1 MSSTNPFPAPS
12 SRSHRR
18 ASKWGDRIFAVLTG
32 VAAALVIGLLIAYVV
47 ALYYGAKTSI
57 DAFGFRFLTIQVW
70 HEPTIQSP
78 HEIYGVV
85 PFAAGTLL
93 TSAVALLIA
102 VPLSLAAAIFL
113 TQQAPPWL
121 RGPVGQLIEM
131 LAAIPSIIYGFWG
144 LIVLVPIM
152 RYDIEPAL
160 QSALG
165 FTGFFNGT
173 PDGLDVLTASVVLAV
188 MIIPTIT
195 AISRD
200 TVAAVPISQKEAAL
214 SIGATDWEVTRH
226 AVLPY
231 ARAGIF
237 ASIVLGLGRA
247 LGETMAVT
255 LVIGNVNAIPTSLL
269 SPGQTIATLLANQF
283 FEAVDPTERAALI
296 EAGLV
301 LLVITLL
308 VNVVAR
314 GILSRFQRG
323 RGVGLE

>member
-1 MSSTNPFPAPS
+1 MSLTNPFPSPS
-12 SRSHRR
+12 SRSTRR
-18 ASKWGDRIFAVLTG
+18 VSKWGDRIFATLTG
-32 VAAALVIGLLIAYVV
+32 AAAALVIGLLIAYVV

-57 DAFGFRFLTIQVW
+57 DLFGFRFLTTQVW
-70 HEPTIQSP
+70 DDTHG
-78 HEIYGVV
+78 IYGVV

-121 RGPVGQLIEM
+121 RGPVGQLIEL
-131 LAAIPSIIYGFWG
+131 LAAIPSIIFGLWG

-152 RYDIEPAL
+152 RYDVDPVL

-165 FTGFFNGT
+165 FTGWFNGSPT
-173 PDGLDVLTASVVLAV
+173 GLDVLTASVVLAV

-200 TVAAVPISQKEAAL
+200 TLAAVPISQKEAAL
-214 SIGATDWEVTRH
+214 SIGGTDWEVTRH

-231 ARAGIF
+231 ARAGVF
-237 ASIVLGLGRA
+237 AGIVLGLGRA

-255 LVIGNVNAIPTSLL
+255 LVIGNTNAIPTSLF
-269 SPGQTIATLLANQF
+269 SPGQTISTLLANQF
-283 FEAVDPTERAALI
+283 FEAVNSTERAALI

-301 LLVITLL
+301 LLMITLA

-314 GILSRFQRG
+314 GILSRFERG

>member
-12 SRSHRR
+12 PSSTRR
-18 ASKWGDRIFAVLTG
+18 VSKWGDRIFTTLTG
-32 VAAALVIGLLIAYVV
+32 AAAALVIGLLIAYVV

-57 DAFGFRFLTIQVW
+57 DLFGFSFLTTQVW
-70 HEPTIQSP
+70 NDTSNV
-78 HEIYGVV
+78 YGVV
-85 PFAAGTLL
+85 PFAVGTLL
-93 TSAVALLIA
+93 TSAIALLIA
-102 VPLSLAAAIFL
+102 VPLSLAAAVFL
-113 TQQAPPWL
+113 TQQAPAWL
-121 RGPVGQLIEM
+121 RGPVGQLIEL
-131 LAAIPSIIYGFWG
+131 LAAIPSIIFGLWG

-152 RYDIEPAL
+152 RYDVDPAL
-160 QSALG
+160 QTWLG
-165 FTGFFNGT
+165 WTGLFGGSPT
-173 PDGLDVLTASVVLAV
+173 GLGILTASVVLAV

-231 ARAGIF
+231 ARGGIF
-237 ASIVLGLGRA
+237 AGIVLGLGRA

-255 LVIGNVNAIPTSLL
+255 LVIGNCNSLPLFGGQL
-269 SPGQTIATLLANQF
+269 SVLACGQTISTLLANQF
-283 FEAVDPTERAALI
+283 FEAVNATERAALI

-308 VNVVAR
+308 VNVIAR
-314 GILSRFQRG
+314 TILSRFERG

>member
-1 MSSTNPFPAPS
+1 MSSPNPFPPPS
-12 SRSHRR
+12 SRSTRR
-18 ASKWGDRIFAVLTG
+18 VSKWGDRIFAAVTG
-32 VAAALVIGLLIAYVV
+32 VAAALVIGILIAYVV

-57 DAFGFRFLTIQVW
+57 DLFGFRFLTTQVW
-70 HEPTIQSP
+70 DDTHG
-78 HEIYGVV
+78 IYGVV

-93 TSAVALLIA
+93 TSAVALVIA
-102 VPLSLAAAIFL
+102 VPLSLAAAVFL

-121 RGPVGQLIEM
+121 RAPVGQLIEL
-131 LAAIPSIIYGFWG
+131 LAAIPSIIFGLWG

-152 RYDIEPAL
+152 RYDVDPFL

-165 FTGFFNGT
+165 WTGWFNGSPT
-173 PDGLDVLTASVVLAV
+173 GLDVLTASVVLAV

-195 AISRD
+195 SISRD

-255 LVIGNVNAIPTSLL
+255 LVIGNTNAIPTSLF
-269 SPGQTIATLLANQF
+269 SPGQTISTLLANQF
-283 FEAVDPTERAALI
+283 FEAVNATERAALI